1 MVLYLT
7 VDAGRPLLLKHVIR
21 SCMQC
26 ALLHCGCTRALLCH
40 FDEAAAGHGHTHL
53 PDSCLVRILPL
64 LSALLNVALVQAEC
78 MELVH

>member
-1 MVLYLT
+1 
-7 VDAGRPLLLKHVIR
+7 
-21 SCMQC
+21 MQC
-26 ALLHCGCTRALLCH
+26 ALLYRGFTRALLCH
-40 FDEAAAGHGHTHL
+40 FDEAAGHGHTHL